1 MKAWRIALWSGSV
14 LTVALLLWLATGN
27 RPTDPRTLQGTG
39 GASPLS
45 VPGHMPPSQPRRKTV
60 RSPVPFTAGS
70 RKATAA
76 AFPWLRQGQLDDGRQ
91 FIHVDIAALNTLQIG
106 SGFEIDVAGT
116 GTLRP
121 ALVEAEQ
128 RIDDVRRLTGSWW
141 DMDGREHAFGLSLSS
156 DGRYVAGSFDA
167 VQGQKVFEALD
178 GAGWMQNAG
187 DAPAHLEEDA
197 LQHP

>member
-1 MKAWRIALWSGSV
+1 MKAWRITLWSGSV

-45 VPGHMPPSQPRRKTV
+45 VPGHMPPPQPRRKTV
-60 RSPVPFTAGS
+60 RPSVPFTAGS

-91 FIHVDIAALNTLQIG
+91 FIHVDIAALNALQIG

-128 RIDDVRRLTGSWW
+128 RIEDVRRLTGSWW

-187 DAPAHLEEDA
+187 DSPAHLEEDA

>member
-1 MKAWRIALWSGSV
+1 MKAWPIALWSGSV
-14 LTVALLLWLATGN
+14 LTVAMLLWLATGN
-27 RPTDPRTLQGTG
+27 RPTDPPALQDSG

-45 VPGHMPPSQPRRKTV
+45 VPGRRPPAEPRRETG
-60 RSPVPFTAGS
+60 RPPVPFTAGS

-76 AFPWLRQGQLDDGRQ
+76 AFPWLREAQLDDGRQ
-91 FIHVDIAALNTLQIG
+91 FIHVDIAALNALQIG
-106 SGFEIDVAGT
+106 SRLEIDATGT
-116 GTLRP
+116 GALRP

-128 RIDDVRRLTGSWW
+128 RIEDVRRLTGSWW

-178 GAGWMQNAG
+178 GAGWMENAG
-187 DAPAHLEEDA
+187 DAPAHLDEDG